1 MFAAAIVVFIANR
14 GFKTKRAEFS
24 ENMGILTNTTT
35 EENIESEKQNETS
48 SSIELDE
55 TQNTDSIYIEESE
68 SVLNDTRNIDYV
80 DIGILSISGIFLIFT
95 IIFLITFLITFVK
108 HQQKSKKKMSK

>member
-1 MFAAAIVVFIANR
+1 MFVAAIVVFIASR
-14 GFKTKRAEFS
+14 GFKTKRKEFS
-24 ENMGILTNTTT
+24 ENMGTLTDTTT
-35 EENIESEKQNETS
+35 EENVESEKQNETS

-55 TQNTDSIYIEESE
+55 AQNTDSIYAEGSE

-95 IIFLITFLITFVK
+95 IVFLITFIK
-108 HQQKSKKKMSK
+108 RQQKSQKKMSK